1 MATSEERLKQY
12 EDLFEKSRQYDMGK
26 FQNEFERAYGETTGY
41 NKDLIEQQA
50 QALGELQSV
59 APTLRERYANTLITD
74 PTKQMALIA
83 QARQSPITS
92 WGTAANLLTARGQRY
107 EDILG
112 KALGAYQTEAQRAQ
126 TDAENAWRL
135 YQDAI
140 AREEAARGSG
150 GFNFSDLFNTV
161 PTATETSVPKRTY
174 QIPDSTRPVNLSNT
188 VQDVLAK
195 GVTNYQNAP
204 NLWQKYLELQKGTL
218 GSLASIPLTGIA
230 GPAAYASSVLPSV
243 WNDIKGLFN
252 RK

>member
-135 YQDAI
+135 YQDAV
-140 AREEAARGSG
+140 AREEAARAARGSG
-150 GFNFSDLFNTV
+150 GFNLDWPTKLPEETIVEEGGNTYEV
-161 PTATETSVPKRTY
+161 DENPPRE
-174 QIPDSTRPVNLSNT
+174 INLTNMF
-188 VQDVLAK
+188 QDVLAK
-195 GVTNYQNAP
+195 PIYDYQKAP
-204 NLWQKYLELQKGTL
+204 NAFQKYLTLLKGSTASML
-218 GSLASIPLTGIA
+218 GGLPGM
-230 GPAAYASSVLPSV
+230 AAYGTAVAPSV
-243 WNDIKGLFN
+243 WSDIKGLFN